1 MVDEVDSHTGDLWSD
16 AGPGESAEARNGF
29 HEPVNVASALFF
41 ESPGQIFARVH
52 REIRPRSPIPPIE
65 VEYKKFVDPNSRVR
79 LEAGR
84 ITVTITD
91 LLEAAPA
98 PVTEALAH
106 ILLNKLYRKPVAR
119 QHQHRYRL
127 YLNRR
132 DMRRRIDE
140 TRQTRGRKAHTGPS
154 GDTHDLVAIF
164 EELNARH
171 FGGMMARPELGWSH
185 VRSRTRLG
193 HFDPS
198 HNTIMI
204 SRIFDD
210 PRAPRLALEYVMFH
224 EMLHLRYPVDHSG
237 SRRCVHTPEFKA
249 HEKQFPEFKEA
260 KALLK
265 KMW

>member
-1 MVDEVDSHTGDLWSD
+1 MFDRDV
-16 AGPGESAEARNGF
+16 SAAELLT
-29 HEPVNVASALFF
+29 PVSLASALFF
-41 ESPGQIFARVH
+41 ESPEDIFRRVH
-52 REIRPRSPIPPIE
+52 REIRPRTPVPAIG
-65 VEYKKFVDPNSRVR
+65 VEYKPFANANSQVR
-79 LEAGR
+79 LASGK
-84 ITVTITD
+84 ITVHITD
-91 LLEAAPA
+91 LLKGAPA

-106 ILLNKLYRKPVAR
+106 ILLGKLYRKPASR
-119 QHQHRYRL
+119 QYEHRYRL

-132 DMRRRIDE
+132 DMRHRIHQV
-140 TRQTRGRKAHTGPS
+140 RQERGRKIHLGSRGAI
-154 GDTHDLVAIF
+154 HDLEAVF
-164 EELNARH
+164 EHLNLEH

-198 HNTIMI
+198 HNMIVI

-210 PRAPRLALEYVMFH
+210 PHAPGLALEYVMFH

-237 SRRCVHTPEFKA
+237 ARRCVHTPEFKA
-249 HEKQFPEFKEA
+249 HEKQFPGYKEA